1 MLARSRIALDRSPGW
16 TFDRDGRLRVAE
28 STLTKSSVN
37 GYLGSEVPDHERLG
51 LDPRKIYKVWRRPD
65 ELEKAVGSFNG
76 LPLMARHIAVSAA
89 DHKHA
94 DTVGTTGTSAR
105 FAAPYLRNGLTIW
118 TADAIRGV
126 EDGSCRELS
135 CAYAYKP
142 VMRSGRAP
150 GGDSYDIEMTRIE
163 GNHVALVE
171 RGRVGPEAVVGDGA
185 LRSVFYDDATFP
197 NRHRLKGDFA
207 DRHPHAATLKVFR

>member
-28 STLTKSSVN
+28 STISKACVSV
-37 GYLGSEVPDHERLG
+37 YVGSEIPDSERLG
-51 LDPRKIYKVWRRPD
+51 LDPRATYRVWRRPD
-65 ELEKAVGSFNG
+65 ELAKAAGSFNG
-76 LPLMARHIAVSAA
+76 LPLMARHVPTTAA
-89 DHKHA
+89 DHKHM

-105 FAAPYLRNGLTIW
+105 FVDPFLRNGLTLW

-142 VMRSGRAP
+142 VVRSGRTPA
-150 GGDSYDIEMTRIE
+150 GETYHIEMVAIE

-171 RGRVGPEAVVGDGA
+171 RGRVGPEAVV
-185 LRSVFYDDATFP
+185 SDAMPFHLSPKFP
-197 NRHRLKGDFA
+197 HEHRLK
-207 DRHPHAATLKVFR
+207 

>member
-28 STLTKSSVN
+28 STISKSSVN
-37 GYLGSEVPDHERLG
+37 EYLGSEIPDNDRLG
-51 LDPRKIYKVWRRPD
+51 LNPNKLYRVWRRPD
-65 ELEKAVGSFNG
+65 ELEKAAGSFNG
-76 LPLMARHIAVSAA
+76 LPLMARHVPTTAA
-89 DHKHA
+89 DHKHM

-105 FAAPYLRNGLTIW
+105 FVDPYLKNGLTIW

-126 EDGSCRELS
+126 ENGSCRELS

-142 VMRSGRAP
+142 VMRSGRTPA
-150 GGDSYDIEMTRIE
+150 GEAYDIEMHGLE

-185 LRSVFYDDATFP
+185 IDLYSRTNFP
-197 NRHRLKGDFA
+197 NRDRLKTDF
-207 DRHPHAATLKVFR
+207 DTRYPDAAQIRIMR